1 MITLSKV
8 SKWYPNFSGAES
20 LLDGSR
26 QGRSRRGVR
35 SIGLWQVDA
44 HQMRQRWRDLA
55 STVRSE
61 PDSASGSHG
70 HALRR
75 RGERNAGNGA
85 RRGRHVHV
93 HHDGSGRV
101 LAEWGKPSTSTAS
114 PSRRCNTPVCTEN
127 LVRIDL
133 MRESL
138 NVGHDGRADISLR
151 AGLYKDRANKANVK
165 IGQRKCHITST

>member
-1 MITLSKV
+1 ML
-8 SKWYPNFSGAES
+8 N
-20 LLDGSR
+20 
-26 QGRSRRGVR
+26 
-35 SIGLWQVDA
+35 
-44 HQMRQRWRDLA
+44 HC
-55 STVRSE
+55 STEVAKGE
-61 PDSASGSHG
+61 VVVVCGPSGSG
-70 HALRR
+70 KSTLIKCVNGGGTLPALFGLSRTQLPAAMDMLS
-75 RGERNAGNGA
+75 GDAGNGA

-151 AGLYKDRANKANVK
+151 AGIYKDRANKANVK

>member
-8 SKWYPNFSGAES
+8 SEWYPNFSGAES

-114 PSRRCNTPVCTEN
+114 PSRRCNTPRPRRRRSTR
-127 LVRIDL
+127 VR
-133 MRESL
+133 RK
-138 NVGHDGRADISLR
+138 R
-151 AGLYKDRANKANVK
+151 DRPEIVVSRNDSHWASAIKLTGSPAS
-165 IGQRKCHITST
+165 Q

>member
-101 LAEWGKPSTSTAS
+101 LAEWGKPSTSTTS
-114 PSRRCNTPVCTEN
+114 PRSSGPSRSSDHHLSRQCEVINAPSRQARTHLPRCA
-127 LVRIDL
+127 
-133 MRESL
+133 
-138 NVGHDGRADISLR
+138 GWLR
-151 AGLYKDRANKANVK
+151 
-165 IGQRKCHITST
+165 RKSSVATGSGYRRP